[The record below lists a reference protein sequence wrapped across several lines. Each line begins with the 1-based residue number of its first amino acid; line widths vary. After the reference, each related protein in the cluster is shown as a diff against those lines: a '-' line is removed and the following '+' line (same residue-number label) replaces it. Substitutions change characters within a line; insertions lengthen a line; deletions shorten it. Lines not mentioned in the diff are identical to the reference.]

1 MRVSAMKTAAL
12 ASSAAALLAV
22 AACGVPG
29 FSQSSPSPSPVPSA
43 DVTVAYD
50 AEGVAGR
57 KIEISVAKHS
67 CALIGSPFYYEND
80 YNR

>member
-1 MRVSAMKTAAL
+1 MLPVRQRPVWSENARL
-12 ASSAAALLAV
+12 
-22 AACGVPG
+22 ACGVPG
-29 FSQSSPSPSPVPSA
+29 FSRSSPSPSPVPSA